1 MSQELQVQAQSLM
14 QKAESLVVVDQQ
26 SYTVAV
32 EFQSGCAALIE
43 KAEKDIRPSVQAAHT
58 AWKSV
63 LGLLQSITD
72 PAGKAKEIAGKKAAR
87 WKVEQ
92 DRLAKQEQLRREE
105 AARQAHLRELQEA
118 EVERQRLQRLAD
130 QEREAQAKA
139 AAAEQAAQIAY
150 AAQQGASQAELEAIV
165 AEPLDVPPPVQ
176 VYVPPPKF
184 VPPPPPPKLA
194 SVAGETTRTTWK
206 AEVQDV
212 QKLVAAVAAGTVP
225 SAVLEVDMAML
236 NKLVAV
242 TKDKTNIP
250 GVRAYEDVTFV
261 KGRK

>member
-1 MSQELQVQAQSLM
+1 MSQELQVRALTLVEQANALVVSDQHSYQQAVELADVCD
-14 QKAESLVVVDQQ
+14 QFVTKAEETL
-26 SYTVAV
+26 
-32 EFQSGCAALIE
+32 
-43 KAEKDIRPSVQAAHT
+43 RPSVKKAHD
-58 AWKSV
+58 AWKSM
-63 LGLLQSITD
+63 LGVLQSITD
-72 PAGKAKEIAGKKAAR
+72 PAGKAKQIAGSKAAF

-118 EVERQRLQRLAD
+118 EAERQRLQRLAD
-130 QEREAQAKA
+130 QEREAHAKA

-184 VPPPPPPKLA
+184 VPPPPPPKPV
-194 SVAGETTRTTWK
+194 SVAGESTRTTWK
-206 AEVQDV
+206 AEVQDLG
-212 QKLVAAVAAGTVP
+212 KLVAAVAAGAVP
-225 SAVLEVDMAML
+225 IAVLEINMTML

-242 TKDKTNIP
+242 SKDKTNIP

>member
-1 MSQELQVQAQSLM
+1 MSQELQMRAMTLVEQAKALVVNDQPSYQRAVELADVCD
-14 QKAESLVVVDQQ
+14 QFVTKAEETL
-26 SYTVAV
+26 
-32 EFQSGCAALIE
+32 
-43 KAEKDIRPSVQAAHT
+43 RPSVKKAHE
-58 AWKSV
+58 AWKSM
-63 LGLLQSITD
+63 LGVLQSITD
-72 PAGKAKEIAGKKAAR
+72 PAGQAKQIAGNKAAF

-118 EVERQRLQRLAD
+118 EAERQRLQRLAD
-130 QEREAQAKA
+130 QERELQAKA

-165 AEPLDVPPPVQ
+165 AEPLAVPPPVQ

-184 VPPPPPPKLA
+184 VPPPPPPKPV

-206 AEVQDV
+206 AEVQDLG
-212 QKLVAAVAAGTVP
+212 KLVAAVATGAVP
-225 SAVLEVDMAML
+225 IAVLEVNMTML

-242 TKDKTNIP
+242 SKEQTNIP

>member
-1 MSQELQVQAQSLM
+1 MSQELQVQAVSLET
-14 QKAESLVVVDQQ
+14 QAAALVVTDEA
-26 SYTVAV
+26 SHRRAV
-32 EFQSGCAALIE
+32 EFIDMCDSFT
-43 KAEKDIRPSVQAAHT
+43 KRAEGTLRPSVKKAYDAY
-58 AWKSV
+58 KSMLAV
-63 LGLLQSITD
+63 LQSITD
-72 PAGKAKEIAGKKAAR
+72 PAGRARKIAGDKDAVWLA
-87 WKVEQ
+87 EQ
-92 DRLAKQEQLRREE
+92 RRIAEQERLRREE

-118 EVERQRLQRLAD
+118 EAERQRLQRLAD

-150 AAQQGASQAELEAIV
+150 AQQQGASQAELEAIV

-184 VPPPPPPKLA
+184 VPPPPPPKPV

-212 QKLVAAVAAGTVP
+212 QKLAAAVGAGSVAV
-225 SAVLEVDMAML
+225 AVLDVNMAML
-236 NKLVAV
+236 NKLVSV

>member
-1 MSQELQVQAQSLM
+1 MSQELQVQAQTLI
-14 QKAESLVVVDQQ
+14 QKAQALQVVDQQ
-26 SYTVAV
+26 SYAVAT
-32 EFQSGCAALIE
+32 EFISGCDALVK
-43 KAEKDIRPSVQAAHT
+43 KAESEIRPSVEKAHS

-63 LGLLQSITD
+63 LGLLQSITK
-72 PAGKAKEIAGKKAAR
+72 PATDAGQIAREKAAR

-118 EVERQRLQRLAD
+118 EAERQRLQRLAD

-184 VPPPPPPKLA
+184 VPPPPPPKPV

-212 QKLVAAVAAGTVP
+212 QKLIAAVAAGSVP
-225 SAVLEVDMAML
+225 IAVLEVNMTML

-242 TKDKTNIP
+242 SKDQTNIP

>member
-1 MSQELQVQAQSLM
+1 MSQELQVQAQTLM
-14 QKAESLVVVDQQ
+14 EKAEALKVVDQQ
-26 SYTVAV
+26 SYAVAV

-43 KAEKDIRPSVQAAHT
+43 KAEKDIRPSVQAAHA

-72 PAGKAKEIAGKKAAR
+72 PAGKAKEIAGKKAAT
-87 WKVEQ
+87 WKIEQ

-105 AARQAHLRELQEA
+105 EARQAHLRELQEA
-118 EVERQRLQRLAD
+118 EAERLRLQRLAD
-130 QEREAQAKA
+130 QEREALVKQALAKQ
-139 AAAEQAAQIAY
+139 AAELAY
-150 AAQQGASQAELEAIV
+150 AQQQGASQAELEAIIE
-165 AEPLDVPPPVQ
+165 EPLNAPPPTQ
-176 VYVPPPKF
+176 VYIPPPKF
-184 VPPPPPPKLA
+184 VPPPPPPKPV

-206 AEVQDV
+206 GELQDMK
-212 QKLVAAVAAGTVP
+212 KLAAAVAAGVVP
-225 SAVLEVDMAML
+225 ESVLELNQGML

-242 TKDKTNIP
+242 SKDKTNIP